1 MLAGGIVFLVEYLD
15 DTIKSPEDVQRL
27 LGLTVIGYI
36 ATMEYRDNSDEGSY
50 VLRQPR
56 SPVAE
61 AFRSLRT
68 NLEFSSVDK
77 PLRSLMIT
85 SASPNEGKTTIAVNL
100 AAIVAQGGKRVVLVD
115 ADLRKPQ
122 VHRFLDLENR
132 TGLTDLFRGEIP
144 LKPVSQ
150 RIEGLPNVLV
160 ITSGS
165 LPPNPTE
172 LLGSARMD
180 SILKDLGQ
188 AAEMIILDSCPGL
201 VADIQVLAAKVDGV
215 ALVVQPGHTQSQDA
229 RATLE
234 QLKAAGGN
242 VVGVIFN
249 RIPRDRPYYYGGY
262 RHYSP
267 YYNRGYKN
275 YAGYLEE
282 DAGADGKKHRS
293 ASGKKRDRVAPSP
306 GKGEPLQD
314 SLLDERMIPKGK

>member
-1 MLAGGIVFLVEYLD
+1 
-15 DTIKSPEDVQRL
+15 
-27 LGLTVIGYI
+27 
-36 ATMEYRDNSDEGSY
+36 MEYQDTSDEGAY

-85 SASPNEGKTTIAVNL
+85 SASPNEGKTTVAVNL

-144 LKPVSQ
+144 LKPVSH

-180 SILKDLGQ
+180 QILKDLGQ
-188 AAEMIILDSCPGL
+188 AAEMVILDSCPGL
-201 VADIQVLAAKVDGV
+201 VADIQVLAAKVDAV

-234 QLKAAGGN
+234 QLKHAGGH

-275 YAGYLEE
+275 YAGYLE
-282 DAGADGKKHRS
+282 DDPGPDGKKPRS
-293 ASGKKRDRVAPSP
+293 GRGKRREREAALQ
-306 GKGEPLQD
+306 GNGAKGTD
-314 SLLDERMIPKGK
+314 DLLNERMIPKGK